1 MKLYFALIQVIQT
14 RSCVNYSRI
23 CPGRFFAERTLW
35 LTIASTLAVFD
46 IKPVVDPTTG
56 KEIMPVADYVETLT
70 R

>member
-1 MKLYFALIQVIQT
+1 MIQI
-14 RSCVNYSRI
+14 RSCVYYSRI

-46 IKPVVDPTTG
+46 IKPVVDPATG
-56 KEIMPVADYVETLT
+56 KEIIPVADYVETLT